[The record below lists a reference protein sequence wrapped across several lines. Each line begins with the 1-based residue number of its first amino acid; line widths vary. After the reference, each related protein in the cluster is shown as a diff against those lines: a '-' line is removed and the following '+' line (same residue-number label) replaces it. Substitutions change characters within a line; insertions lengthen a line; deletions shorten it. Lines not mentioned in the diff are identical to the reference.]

1 MTHRWK
7 SVLTGALV
15 AAALTFPAVAENW
28 ITGQTKTFN
37 ARNVSVHD
45 IVGNVSIAVRDGGPA
60 TVQINGDKQRVDETS
75 VRVEGDTVQVAG
87 HAYNEV
93 WDWHHWFDFSDHTT
107 HGSLQVKI
115 SMPRGGDVHVDGL
128 VGDAQI
134 GDTMGSMHFEAVAT
148 NSTIGRV
155 SDAKIELAG
164 SGKISVAQVQG
175 DLKVDTA
182 GAGKIMVGNVG
193 GVHADVAGSGAIE
206 LGNVNGDL
214 HLDIAGSGDFS
225 AKRLNGGA
233 HIDIAGSGSVRIDDG
248 QADPFHVD
256 ILGSGDVR
264 FGGVAVDP
272 HVSGFGSGQVR
283 IHAIKGKL
291 SSDGMANVKI
301 GD

>member
-1 MTHRWK
+1 MTTRWK
-7 SVLTGALV
+7 SVVTGALV
-15 AAALTFPAVAENW
+15 AAALTFPAVADNW
-28 ITGQTKTFN
+28 FAGPTKSFG

-45 IVGNVSIAVRDGGPA
+45 IVGNVTITVRDGGPA
-60 TVQINGDKQRVDETS
+60 TVQVSGDKQRVDETS
-75 VRVEGDTVQVAG
+75 VRQEGDTVQVVG

-93 WDWHHWFDFSDHTT
+93 WDWHHWFDFSEHTT
-107 HGSLQVKI
+107 RGSLQVKI

-155 SDAKIELAG
+155 SNAKISLAG
-164 SGKISVAQVQG
+164 SGKVSIASVQG
-175 DLKVDTA
+175 DLNAETA
-182 GAGKIMVGNVG
+182 GAGKIMAGNVG

-206 LGNVNGDL
+206 LGNINGDL

-225 AKRLNGGA
+225 ARRLNGGA
-233 HIDIAGSGSVRIDDG
+233 HIDIAGSGSVHIDDG

-256 ILGSGDVR
+256 ILGSGDVH

-272 HVSGFGSGQVR
+272 HISGFGSGQVKL
-283 IHAIKGKL
+283 HAIKGKL

>member
-1 MTHRWK
+1 MTRWK

-15 AAALTFPAVAENW
+15 AAALTFPAIADNW
-28 ITGQTKTFN
+28 ITGPTKTFD
-37 ARNVSVHD
+37 ARNVSVND

-60 TVQINGDKQRVDETS
+60 TVQINGAKQRVDETS
-75 VRVEGDTVQVAG
+75 VRMEGDTVRVVG

-93 WDWHHWFDFSDHTT
+93 WDWHHWFDFSDHMTT
-107 HGSLQVKI
+107 GGLQVKI
-115 SMPRGGDVHVDGL
+115 TMPRGGDVHVEDL

-134 GDTMGSMHFEAVAT
+134 GDTMGSMHFGAVST

-155 SDAKIELAG
+155 ADAKIDLAG
-164 SGKISVAQVQG
+164 SGKVTIASVQG
-175 DLKVDTA
+175 DLHAETA
-182 GAGKIMVGNVG
+182 GAGKIVAGNVG
-193 GVHADVAGSGAIE
+193 AVNADVAGSGAID

-225 AKRLNGGA
+225 AKSLNGGA
-233 HIDIAGSGSVRIDDG
+233 HIDIAGSGSVHIDNG
-248 QADPFHVD
+248 KADPFHVD
-256 ILGSGDVR
+256 ILGSGDVH

>member
-1 MTHRWK
+1 MTTARWK

-15 AAALTFPAVAENW
+15 AAALTLPAAADNW
-28 ITGQTKTFN
+28 FSGPTKTFSTK
-37 ARNVSVHD
+37 NVSVRD

-60 TVQINGDKQRVDETS
+60 TVQISGDKQRVDETF
-75 VRVEGDTVQVAG
+75 VRQEGDTMQVVG
-87 HAYNEV
+87 HAYNDV
-93 WDWHHWFDFSDHTT
+93 WDWHHWFDFSEHS
-107 HGSLQVKI
+107 HGALQVKI
-115 SMPRGGDVHVDGL
+115 SMPRGGDVQVDGL

-155 SDAKIELAG
+155 SDAKISLAG
-164 SGKISVAQVQG
+164 SGNVKIASVQG
-175 DLKVDTA
+175 DLNAETA
-182 GAGKIMVGNVG
+182 GDGKIMAGNVG
-193 GVHADVAGSGAIE
+193 AVRADVAGSGAVE
-206 LGNVNGDL
+206 LGNINGDL

-233 HIDIAGSGSVRIDDG
+233 HIDIAGSGSVHIDDG

-272 HVSGFGSGQVR
+272 HISGFGSGQVKL
-283 IHAIKGKL
+283 HAIKGKL
-291 SSDGMANVKI
+291 SSDGMANVKV